1 MGRPINRLIVAYYSV
16 FTWFSQKEQ
25 PRLPKGP
32 AVLKASARRERA
44 IERDFD
50 ALRLRLIAAEP
61 PDANRNDALVYI
73 MTSRTPGEGV
83 STVSAGLARSF
94 IRHGTDKVLLL
105 EANGKPNG
113 HAATSSAAKGT
124 GPAGWGAAEKSPRA
138 NTEGEAAGPGEV
150 NYDAAIE
157 QVEDGGPDTL
167 PLSAMNGRQ
176 EPSGPPWEDYFSGL
190 RARYDVI
197 VVDAGA
203 LDSKTPYYWSK
214 KANHVLLVV
223 DATRT
228 TAEALERLR
237 KDLKTAKL
245 DITGVV
251 LNKRQ
256 YPIPKLFY

>member
-1 MGRPINRLIVAYYSV
+1 MAGARRPSRRPTNRLIVAYYSV
-16 FTWFSQKEQ
+16 FTRFYQKEQ

-32 AVLKASARRERA
+32 AVLKASSRREKA

-94 IRHGTDKVLLL
+94 IRHGTEKVLLL
-105 EANGKPNG
+105 EANGRGNG
-113 HAATSSAAKGT
+113 HAVPPAQAKR
-124 GPAGWGAAEKSPRA
+124 PAPPADSER
-138 NTEGEAAGPGEV
+138 EAAASGGP
-150 NYDAAIE
+150 NYDDAIA
-157 QVEDGGPDTL
+157 QVEDGGPDML
-167 PLSAMNGRQ
+167 PLGVMNGRH

-203 LDSKTPYYWSK
+203 LDSKTPYHWSK

-251 LNKRQ
+251 LNKRE

>member
-1 MGRPINRLIVAYYSV
+1 M
-16 FTWFSQKEQ
+16 
-25 PRLPKGP
+25 
-32 AVLKASARRERA
+32 LKASSRREKA

-94 IRHGTDKVLLL
+94 IRHGSDKVLLL
-105 EANGKPNG
+105 EADGRSNG
-113 HAATSSAAKGT
+113 HAAAPPPSKR
-124 GPAGWGAAEKSPRA
+124 PARASDLAHEEAEP
-138 NTEGEAAGPGEV
+138 GEAI
-150 NYDAAIE
+150 YDGAIKPL
-157 QVEDGGPDTL
+157 EDGGPDRL
-167 PLSAMNGRQ
+167 PLCAMNGRH
-176 EPSGPPWEDYFSGL
+176 EPSGAPWEDYFSGL

-203 LDSKTPYYWSK
+203 LDSKTPYHWSK

-228 TAEALERLR
+228 TAEALQRLR

-251 LNKRQ
+251 LNKRE

>member
-1 MGRPINRLIVAYYSV
+1 ML
-16 FTWFSQKEQ
+16 
-25 PRLPKGP
+25 KG
-32 AVLKASARRERA
+32 SSRREKA

-105 EANGKPNG
+105 EAKGRSNGHDAAPPQAKRPAPAADTEGKPV
-113 HAATSSAAKGT
+113 ASS
-124 GPAGWGAAEKSPRA
+124 
-138 NTEGEAAGPGEV
+138 EA
-150 NYDAAIE
+150 NYDGAIAPL
-157 QVEDGGPDTL
+157 EDGGPDML
-167 PLSAMNGRQ
+167 PFSALNGRQ

-228 TAEALERLR
+228 TAEALQRLR

-251 LNKRQ
+251 LNKRE